1 MAESGACCGCVVS
14 KSAINVCELLAA
26 VIPDHA
32 TYRNYVIQSEG
43 MGWPQ
48 KSPGSR
54 LIRTWASLVVYR
66 SEVLVVRFLS
76 CELVWMIWSLDV
88 IVYQYTYIIKQL
100 AAMHFWRH
108 QLTVSLPLC
117 SWTCSSSLCVIT
129 VSTVRLQTVQ
139 FVQYLYSICAV
150 LLCSWSCSRSL
161 CVITVST
168 VQLQTVQFVQ
178 YLYSKCAVQ

>member
-1 MAESGACCGCVVS
+1 
-14 KSAINVCELLAA
+14 
-26 VIPDHA
+26 
-32 TYRNYVIQSEG
+32 
-43 MGWPQ
+43 
-48 KSPGSR
+48 
-54 LIRTWASLVVYR
+54 
-66 SEVLVVRFLS
+66 
-76 CELVWMIWSLDV
+76 MIWSLDV

-178 YLYSKCAVQ
+178 YLYSKCAVLLCNWSCSSSLCVITVSTVQLSCRLYSLYSICTANVLYNRLRHLTWQALCPSVSPTNNNIHSLCDCLG